1 MKNEKTKWDKNDSKK
16 KRKKDINETKEKF
29 FDKLPKYT
37 ILNLLSLFTGSEQIL
52 LLTLNN
58 KFKGAFCAINSI
70 NQKNAKNEIKYLYL
84 LNKLK
89 NLSKNFSPYL
99 NALLNMNIINL
110 NEEFLGLKFY
120 DNNKY
125 NLFKIFMENIYQ
137 ETNEN
142 KILIQINKKEDFNIY
157 YSVLNLIK
165 NEIREQFNYD
175 IDISILINIKENTDI
190 ILKLFNLITFKNVK
204 LSNIKNKNN
213 FIEIHNYFMENN
225 IKTYH
230 KYI

>member
-1 MKNEKTKWDKNDSKK
+1 
-16 KRKKDINETKEKF
+16 
-29 FDKLPKYT
+29 
-37 ILNLLSLFTGSEQIL
+37 
-52 LLTLNN
+52 
-58 KFKGAFCAINSI
+58 
-70 NQKNAKNEIKYLYL
+70 
-84 LNKLK
+84 
-89 NLSKNFSPYL
+89 
-99 NALLNMNIINL
+99 MNIINL

-213 FIEIHNYFMENN
+213 FIEIQNYFIENN

>member
-1 MKNEKTKWDKNDSKK
+1 MENEKTKWDKNDSK

-37 ILNLLSLFTGSEQIL
+37 ILNLLSLFTGSEQL
-52 LLTLNN
+52 SLLTLNN
-58 KFKGAFCAINSI
+58 KFKGAFCDINSI

-110 NEEFLGLKFY
+110 NEKFLGLKFN

-125 NLFKIFMENIYQ
+125 NLLKIFMENIYQ
-137 ETNEN
+137 
-142 KILIQINKKEDFNIY
+142 
-157 YSVLNLIK
+157 
-165 NEIREQFNYD
+165 
-175 IDISILINIKENTDI
+175 
-190 ILKLFNLITFKNVK
+190 
-204 LSNIKNKNN
+204 
-213 FIEIHNYFMENN
+213 
-225 IKTYH
+225 KT
-230 KYI
+230 KY